1 MLRKAGCNTA
11 RDAYTAL
18 NEYMYWLLEQGAKHA
33 KANGRKT
40 VRAHERPTRRR
51 LAAALGH
58 MLAALGIPAQG
69 RKRAAAEVDRFH
81 AAKSSAS

>member
-1 MLRKAGCNTA
+1 
-11 RDAYTAL
+11 
-18 NEYMYWLLEQGAKHA
+18 MYWLLEQGAKHA

-58 MLAALGIPAQG
+58 MLAALGIWRRVEKEQPSKWIG
-69 RKRAAAEVDRFH
+69 FTSPRAAPVDQT
-81 AAKSSAS
+81 

>member
-1 MLRKAGCNTA
+1 MLKKAGCNTA
-11 RDAYTAL
+11 GDAYTAL

-51 LAAALGH
+51 LAAALL
-58 MLAALGIPAQG
+58 M
-69 RKRAAAEVDRFH
+69 VVRFQ
-81 AAKSSAS
+81 